1 MAYSDYGAF
10 VWLNGKRRKDKE
22 DVAAFATDEETFG
35 TSSQNIPSGAR
46 IWILL
51 MRNQGK
57 RTWLTSIH
65 HGVMGDG
72 NIRVICHKQGRPDI
86 YEATDDGFKSV
97 DYCDDSVDF
106 FDYEPIKFE
115 YKGYTFYFESGKPYF
130 ARMTTPNGDVWEC
143 KYDYWYG
150 AGFDDDH

>member
-10 VWLNGKRRKDKE
+10 VWLNGERRKDKE

-46 IWILL
+46 IWISL
-51 MRNQGK
+51 MRNQSK

-130 ARMTTPNGDVWEC
+130 ARMTTPDGDIWEC